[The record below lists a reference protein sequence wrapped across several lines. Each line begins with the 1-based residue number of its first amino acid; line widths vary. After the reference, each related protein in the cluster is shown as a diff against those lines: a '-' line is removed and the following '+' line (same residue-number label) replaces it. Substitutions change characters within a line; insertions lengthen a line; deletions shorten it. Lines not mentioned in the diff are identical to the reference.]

1 MTTEAAIIAQV
12 PSYLS
17 FAADGTKVLD
27 KEGLRAWVTGQMFST
42 IAANAT
48 PYYTLQQAQGMVSAA
63 ITPLLDR
70 LAATI
75 APAHWQTRADWPM
88 ANSGSQKEI
97 SSNRSAA
104 VLKAIGDLKV
114 ATTKVLAD
122 YDALNASKAEWIK
135 NKMFDEGFAPFLPT
149 PVVRQVDTR
158 YYTTTLVTDWGEESS
173 PSLVSDLL
181 TVDSND
187 TVTIPKPTIPSG
199 HGVVGWRLY
208 RSNSG
213 NQSAAFQLVADIAA
227 TNAVLTASGA
237 FDYFDLVGASY
248 TDAIPNSKLQEVIAT
263 TDWVEPPS
271 NLAGLVGMSNGV
283 MAGYFDNVL
292 CFSEPYAPYAW
303 PIKYRKTLKYPI
315 MGLGASG
322 STVFVGTRGSP
333 YLASGADSASMTEEE
348 KHVKQACVSAQSIV
362 ATDTGAIYASPDG
375 LCMADFSGVRVITQG
390 LFTRE
395 GWQALKPD
403 SIIAALH
410 DGAYYFLWNNG
421 TTSGCY
427 ALDFNAG
434 KLTQVQIS
442 GSALFSDQITDTLY
456 VVNGTTISAL
466 FATGRRTGLYRTG
479 IVNVGRQQPFAWLQ
493 VDSDFSAN
501 VTVRWYGD
509 GVLRHT
515 ATVTNREPV
524 RLPPGRYLEHEIE
537 VETTA
542 KVTSVTLA
550 GSTQELQAV

>member
-27 KEGLRAWVTGQMFST
+27 KEGLRSWVTGQMFT
-42 IAANAT
+42 TLAANAT
-48 PYYTLQQAQGMVSAA
+48 PYYSLQQAQGMVSAA

-75 APAHWQTRADWPM
+75 APAHWSARADWPM
-88 ANSGSQKEI
+88 ANTGSQKEI

-114 ATTKVLAD
+114 ATTKVLTD

-149 PVVRQVDTR
+149 PVIRQIDTR
-158 YYTTTLVTDWGEESS
+158 FYVTTLVTDWGEESS
-173 PSLVSDLL
+173 PSLVCDLL
-181 TVDSND
+181 TVDQND

-227 TNAVLTASGA
+227 TNAVLTASGG
-237 FDYFDLVGASY
+237 FDYFNLVGASY
-248 TDAIPNSKLQEVIAT
+248 TDAIQNSKLQEVIPT
-263 TDWVEPPS
+263 TDWLEPPA
-271 NLAGLVGMSNGV
+271 NLSGLVGVANGI
-283 MAGYFDNVL
+283 MAGYFDNTL
-292 CFSEPYAPYAW
+292 CFCEPYAPYAW
-303 PIKYRKTLKYPI
+303 PVKYRLTTKFPI
-315 MGLGASG
+315 MGLGSFG
-322 STVFVGTRGSP
+322 QTVFVGTRGSP
-333 YLASGADSASMTEEE
+333 YLASGADSASMSLQELPSN
-348 KHVKQACVSAQSIV
+348 QACVASRSIV
-362 ATDTGAIYASPDG
+362 STGNGAIYASPDG
-375 LCMADFSGVRVITQG
+375 LCMADYNGVKVITLG

-395 GWQALKPD
+395 DWQALKPE
-403 SIIAALH
+403 SIVAALH

-434 KLTQVQIS
+434 KLVQVQIS

-456 VVNGTTISAL
+456 AVNGTSISAL
-466 FATGRRTGLYRTG
+466 FSTGRRTGLYRTG
-479 IVNVGRQQPFAWLQ
+479 IVNVGRHQPFAWLQ
-493 VDSDFSAN
+493 VDSDFTAN

-515 ATVTNREPV
+515 ATVTGTTPV
-524 RLPPGRYLEHEIE
+524 RLPPGRYLEHEVEI
-537 VETTA
+537 ETTA